1 MFLREREKPIGR
13 DIKEGKSLFN
23 HLELPDEDIG
33 SLALKFHQH
42 LHLLI
47 NIAADFAP
55 LCFPGHIIQN
65 VAKTIRPAF
74 SLFEF
79 LRLFD
84 DGRQNLISHTLFELG
99 SIECQKNLRLQI
111 KQII

>member
-1 MFLREREKPIGR
+1 MKTSAPF
-13 DIKEGKSLFN
+13 
-23 HLELPDEDIG
+23 
-33 SLALKFHQH
+33 ALKFHQH

-47 NIAADFAP
+47 NIATDFAP
-55 LCFPGHIIQN
+55 LCFSTHIIQN
-65 VAKTIRPAF
+65 VAETIRPAF

-99 SIECQKNLRLQI
+99 SIKCQEKSASANQADYLKNLQGSPVPL
-111 KQII
+111 